1 MVIVSQVPIAISKA
15 YSPGHITGF
24 FSTQDQSDARLN
36 FNFQGSLGAG
46 FSIDR
51 GIAST
56 VRVFQSSNKNYEIK
70 LNGFS
75 DCELKVSKYVTEY
88 YLRLIQKPVL
98 ITVDHESNLPIGYG
112 LGSSGSA
119 ALSLSYALNDA
130 LSTNLSKIQA
140 AQVAHQADIV
150 CNTGRGTV
158 VSEYVGGLE
167 LRVSIG
173 GPGVCQIEKTEL
185 TSQWFAVILCLEPI
199 ETNLFLSKY
208 LKGSKYQILN
218 ELGKQM
224 LLQLRQSKSVDKFM
238 DLSYEF
244 ASQCR
249 LTEGKCKKPLMQL
262 QSEGF
267 KSSIALFGHTLFTLI
282 QKNNLHKVMQ
292 ILKQYDDKLIVCG
305 IDNLGARLLKNV
317 G

>member
-24 FSTQDQSDARLN
+24 FSTQEQGDVQMD

-46 FSIDR
+46 FSINR
-51 GIAST
+51 GITST

-75 DCELKVSKYVTEY
+75 DCELKVSKFVTEY
-88 YLRLIQKPVL
+88 YMRLIQNPVL
-98 ITVDHESNLPIGYG
+98 ISIDHESNLPIGYG

-130 LSTNLSKIQA
+130 LGTNLSKLQS
-140 AQVAHQADIV
+140 AQIAHQADIV

-167 LRVSIG
+167 LRLSIG
-173 GPGVCQIEKTEL
+173 GPGICKIEKTEL
-185 TSQWFAVILCLEPI
+185 PSQWCAVILCLEPI
-199 ETNLFLSKY
+199 KTELFLSKY
-208 LKGSKYQILN
+208 LNGSKYQVLN
-218 ELGKQM
+218 EVGKQM
-224 LLQLRQSKSVDKFM
+224 LFQLRQAKSVDKFM
-238 DLSYEF
+238 NLSYEF
-244 ASQCR
+244 AHQCR
-249 LTEGKCKKPLMQL
+249 LTEGRCKEPLKHL

-282 QKNNLHKVMQ
+282 QKNNLHQ
-292 ILKQYDDKLIVCG
+292 IIDILKRYGGKLIVCG

>member
-1 MVIVSQVPIAISKA
+1 MVIVSQVPISISKA

-24 FSTQDQSDARLN
+24 FSTHDQNNAETN
-36 FNFQGSLGAG
+36 FNCKGSLGAG

-51 GIAST
+51 GITST
-56 VRVFQSSNKNYEIK
+56 VRVFQSSDKNYEIK
-70 LNGFS
+70 LNGLS

-88 YLRLIQKPVL
+88 YLSLIKNPVL
-98 ITVDHESNLPIGYG
+98 ISIDHESTLPIGYG

-130 LSTNLSKIQA
+130 LDTNLSKLQS
-140 AQVAHQADIV
+140 AQIAHQADIV

-167 LRVSIG
+167 LRLSIG
-173 GPGVCQIEKTEL
+173 GPGICQIEKTEL
-185 TSQWFAVILCLEPI
+185 PSQWCAVILCLAPI
-199 ETNLFLSKY
+199 KTEVFLSEY
-208 LKGSKYQILN
+208 LNGMKYQILN
-218 ELGKQM
+218 EMGRQM
-224 LLQLRQSKSVDKFM
+224 LLQLRQAKSVDKFM

-244 ASQCR
+244 AAQCK
-249 LTEGKCKKPLMQL
+249 LTEGICKEPVRHLR
-262 QSEGF
+262 SEGF

-282 QKNNLHKVMQ
+282 QKNNLNKIID
-292 ILKQYDDKLIVCG
+292 ILQRYGGKLIVCG
-305 IDNLGARLLKNV
+305 IDNLGARLLKDV

>member
-24 FSTQDQSDARLN
+24 FSTQDQSDVQMD

-46 FSIDR
+46 FSINR
-51 GIAST
+51 GITST

-88 YLRLIQKPVL
+88 YMSLIQNPVL
-98 ITVDHESNLPIGYG
+98 ISIDHESNLPIGYG

-130 LSTNLSKIQA
+130 LGTNLSKLQS
-140 AQVAHQADIV
+140 AQIAHQADIV

-167 LRVSIG
+167 LRLSIG
-173 GPGVCQIEKTEL
+173 GPGICRIEKTEL
-185 TSQWFAVILCLEPI
+185 PSQWSAVILCLEPI
-199 ETNLFLSKY
+199 KTELFLSKY
-208 LKGSKYQILN
+208 LNGSKYQILN
-218 ELGKQM
+218 EVGKQM
-224 LLQLRQSKSVDKFM
+224 LSQLRQAKSVDKFM
-238 DLSYEF
+238 NLSYEF
-244 ASQCR
+244 ARQCR
-249 LTEGKCKKPLMQL
+249 LTEGRCNEPLKHL

-267 KSSIALFGHTLFTLI
+267 KSSIALFGHTLFTLT
-282 QKNNLHKVMQ
+282 QKNNLHQ
-292 ILKQYDDKLIVCG
+292 IIDILKRYGGRLIVCG
-305 IDNLGARLLKNV
+305 IDNLGARLLKDV